1 MFNIFCNLM
10 VIFLSPFPKK
20 IVGEII
26 VFYKKDIEELEELG
40 FELDF
45 GEDCIYSYKFGSA

>member
-26 VFYKKDIEELEELG
+26 VFYEKPIKRPEGKYYIN
-40 FELDF
+40 
-45 GEDCIYSYKFGSA
+45 